1 MCNEHQ
7 IALKVINEHIDAG
20 SSFTYDQIT
29 REILDEGG
37 ILRTS
42 IGVTIRMYLK
52 SLKEIGLLVFDS
64 KSENF
69 KVNKNALTEHHSMA

>member
-7 IALKVINEHIDAG
+7 IALKVINSHIDSG
-20 SSFTYDQIT
+20 SDFTYDEIT
-29 REILDEGG
+29 KEIINEGG

-52 SLKEIGLLVFDS
+52 SLREIGLLIFDS
-64 KSENF
+64 SSEKFIVNS
-69 KVNKNALTEHHSMA
+69 KVIMDKHSVA